1 MSSRRPP
8 RSPRTPRSPEL
19 VARLE
24 RSRARS
30 KRRRELARQKER
42 AIQEAVKR
50 YLTDWEAITACETRR
65 DQNIAALRQQI
76 SDLEERAGSEI
87 ARYRADQAEAA
98 AVIGDHGGSEQ
109 DVAELFEISPKLAR
123 QLIAAA
129 RGARTTTPPQ
139 PSSSAA
145 VAATELER
153 VGPTTAQPRTRTPP
167 VADTDDSAESPRSAL
182 PMDPLN
188 T

>member
-1 MSSRRPP
+1 M
-8 RSPRTPRSPEL
+8 
-19 VARLE
+19 ARLE

-87 ARYRADQAEAA
+87 ARYRVDQAEAA
-98 AVIGDHGGSEQ
+98 AVIGDHGGSEE
-109 DVAELFEISPKLAR
+109 DVAELFETPPGTPLDLDR
-123 QLIAAA
+123 AA
-129 RGARTTTPPQ
+129 R
-139 PSSSAA
+139 PSTVES
-145 VAATELER
+145 R
-153 VGPTTAQPRTRTPP
+153 GCGR
-167 VADTDDSAESPRSAL
+167 ADRRRYRILLA
-182 PMDPLN
+182 
-188 T
+188 